1 MSWTDRLF
9 AAVLAGGP
17 DTLVSHR
24 AALVVWGMDGVRSAP
39 VEVTVP
45 YSNRPIP
52 QEVIVHRTRRA
63 MSSRDVEGLPV
74 TDPER
79 TLLDVSSLL
88 PPLVVAKALE
98 SSIRRNLTTVDSIL
112 EEISTKGGRGVRGS
126 KKLKRLLAERQL
138 DTPTGSGSETELI
151 YHLRRGGVREPELQY
166 ELFTRVGDR
175 VLPDFYWPA
184 LGKAVEVDGL
194 DAHSSAQA
202 LESDLA
208 RQNSLLE
215 MGIELRR
222 FSARR
227 VRRNPGQVVEEIRR
241 FLES

>member
-1 MSWTDRLF
+1 VREAEKRIHGVADAVGGSDDLIRRRVGEGRWKARQAGVVQTDSREMSWTDRLF

-45 YSNRPIP
+45 YSNRPVP

-74 TDPER
+74 TGPER
-79 TLLDVSSLL
+79 TLLDVSLLL

-112 EEISTKGGRGVRGS
+112 EEISTKGGRGC
-126 KKLKRLLAERQL
+126 A
-138 DTPTGSGSETELI
+138 
-151 YHLRRGGVREPELQY
+151 
-166 ELFTRVGDR
+166 
-175 VLPDFYWPA
+175 
-184 LGKAVEVDGL
+184 
-194 DAHSSAQA
+194 
-202 LESDLA
+202 
-208 RQNSLLE
+208 
-215 MGIELRR
+215 
-222 FSARR
+222 ARR
-227 VRRNPGQVVEEIRR
+227 
-241 FLES
+241 S